1 MGDEFFSLGVRVSRT
16 FPLRGSM
23 RLEAA
28 AEVFNVTNT
37 VNETARNTT
46 FGTNAYPTNPSAT
59 FNQVTAVGDPR
70 SAQFALRLRF

>member
-1 MGDEFFSLGVRVSRT
+1 
-16 FPLRGSM
+16 M

-28 AEVFNVTNT
+28 VEVFNATNA

-46 FGTNAYPTNPSAT
+46 FGTSAYPANPSAT
-59 FNQVTAVGDPR
+59 YNQVTAVGDPR